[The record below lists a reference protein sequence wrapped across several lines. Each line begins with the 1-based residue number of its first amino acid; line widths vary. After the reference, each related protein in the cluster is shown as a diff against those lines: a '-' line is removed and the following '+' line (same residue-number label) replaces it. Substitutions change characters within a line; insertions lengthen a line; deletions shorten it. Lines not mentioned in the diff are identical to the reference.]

1 LKKILKFFIL
11 ILVFGLPVS
20 WYLFLQA
27 FGQNQFQ
34 LSPVGNVN
42 ETCNLES
49 ASLYI
54 IDTSVVDDEKL
65 QLQRLMIQLIDND
78 WSYNFYT
85 SKEDCFAEFNT
96 YPLILVGYNRE
107 IIGYYELSIEE
118 VDRVLVEFD
127 LLNHLREIL

>member
-42 ETCNLES
+42 ETCNLKS

-54 IDTSVVDDEKL
+54 LDTCVVDDEKL
-65 QLQRLMIQLIDND
+65 QLQRLMIQLKDND
-78 WSYNFYT
+78 WSYDFYT
-85 SKEDCFAEFNT
+85 SQEDCFGEFNT
-96 YPLILVGYNRE
+96 YPLILVGDNRE

>member
-1 LKKILKFFIL
+1 MKKIVKFFIL

-34 LSPVGNVN
+34 LSPVGIVH

-54 IDTSVVDDEKL
+54 LDTGIVDDEKL
-65 QLQRLMIQLIDND
+65 QLQRLMIQLKDNN
-78 WSYNFYT
+78 WSYDFYT
-85 SKEDCFAEFNT
+85 SKEDCFGEFNT
-96 YPLILVGYNRE
+96 YPLILVGDSRE

>member
-1 LKKILKFFIL
+1 MKKILKFFIL

-42 ETCNLES
+42 ETCNLKS

-54 IDTSVVDDEKL
+54 LDTCVVDDEKL
-65 QLQRLMIQLIDND
+65 QLQRLMIQLKDND
-78 WSYNFYT
+78 WSYDFYT
-85 SKEDCFAEFNT
+85 SQEDCFGEFNT
-96 YPLILVGYNRE
+96 YPLILVGDNRE

-127 LLNHLREIL
+127 LFNHLREIL

>member
-1 LKKILKFFIL
+1 MKKILKFFIL

-54 IDTSVVDDEKL
+54 LDTGVVNDEKL
-65 QLQRLMIQLIDND
+65 QLQRLMIQLKDNN
-78 WSYNFYT
+78 WSYDFYT
-85 SKEDCFAEFNT
+85 SQEDCFGEFNT
-96 YPLILVGYNRE
+96 YPLILVGDNRE
-107 IIGYYELSIEE
+107 IIGYYELTIEE

-127 LLNHLREIL
+127 LFNHLRDIL

>member
-1 LKKILKFFIL
+1 MSLVYLLAGICFSKHLAKISFN
-11 ILVFGLPVS
+11 
-20 WYLFLQA
+20 YLLWVTLTKRA
-27 FGQNQFQ
+27 TWNR
-34 LSPVGNVN
+34 P
-42 ETCNLES
+42 
-49 ASLYI
+49 LYI
-54 IDTSVVDDEKL
+54 FIDTSVVDDEKL

-85 SKEDCFAEFNT
+85 SKEDCFGEFNT

>member
-1 LKKILKFFIL
+1 MKKILKFFIL

-42 ETCNLES
+42 ETCNLKS

-54 IDTSVVDDEKL
+54 LDTCVVDDEKL
-65 QLQRLMIQLIDND
+65 QLQRLMIQLKDND
-78 WSYNFYT
+78 WSYDFYT
-85 SKEDCFAEFNT
+85 SQEDCFGEFNT
-96 YPLILVGYNRE
+96 YPLILVGDNRE

>member
-1 LKKILKFFIL
+1 MKKILKFFIL

-20 WYLFLQA
+20 WYLFLQV

-34 LSPVGNVN
+34 LFPVGNVK
-42 ETCNLES
+42 ETCNLKS
-49 ASLYI
+49 SSLYI
-54 IDTSVVDDEKL
+54 LDTGLVYDEKL
-65 QLQRLMIQLIDND
+65 QLQRLMIQLKDNN
-78 WSYNFYT
+78 WSYDFST
-85 SKEDCFAEFNT
+85 SKDDCFGEFNT

>member
-85 SKEDCFAEFNT
+85 FKEDCFGEFNT

>member
-1 LKKILKFFIL
+1 MKKILKFFIL